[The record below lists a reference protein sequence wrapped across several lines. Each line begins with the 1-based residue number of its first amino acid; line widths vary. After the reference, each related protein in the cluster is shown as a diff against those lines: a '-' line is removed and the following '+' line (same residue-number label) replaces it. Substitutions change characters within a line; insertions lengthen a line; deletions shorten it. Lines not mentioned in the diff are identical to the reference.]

1 MNANENANP
10 KEEMMTAI
18 IDARRLARR
27 GLQLEKDLKD
37 CDERAAAQEKTL
49 AQWNEKNQAL
59 TSLVE
64 IGRRELSRRKEETLS
79 RLRAIVHYSGGQER
93 LCALERFFADESA
106 SAEEIE
112 RWSKAVSEEFQA
124 LYPNR
129 AFSSAS
135 ETSEFDNPWNSD
147 MSAFRL
153 RPA

>member
-10 KEEMMTAI
+10 REGMMTAI
-18 IDARRLARR
+18 IDARRLALRC
-27 GLQLEKDLKD
+27 LQLEKDLKD
-37 CDERAAAQEKTL
+37 GEERAAEREKTL
-49 AQWNEKNQAL
+49 AQWSGKNQELA
-59 TSLVE
+59 SLAE

-79 RLRAIVHYSGGQER
+79 RLRAIVHYAGGAER
-93 LCALERFFADESA
+93 LRALERLFADETA

-112 RWSKAVSEEFQA
+112 RLGKIVMEEFQA

-129 AFSSAS
+129 AAS
-135 ETSEFDNPWNSD
+135 VAAEAAEFDEPRSSN